1 MEGEKGSFGMGPTD
15 LGVLCWGRCVAA
27 LDRLLC
33 FAARA
38 LGQVNRDADWQLGC

>member
-1 MEGEKGSFGMGPTD
+1 MEGEKNPSAWANRP
-15 LGVLCWGRCVAA
+15 LVCCVGCAAA